1 MNGRRGITLTELLV
15 TTACLGLLLGALV
28 PSTLS
33 TRDAA
38 HRTVCAANLSSL
50 GRALH
55 CYAADYDGL
64 LPDTGAASPLGGAVP
79 TDGYHFPSHIDAP
92 GSCAWPRVRSVG
104 NQANLWLLVQGDYAD
119 AKQFICPATSDRP
132 SLNSQSCRAVMGF
145 LAMNPATNVPVPA
158 EKRFLSRVTAGRCSY
173 SYQVQ
178 LAHPDTTLSDADLG
192 ASTTALALHPGRLA
206 VLADRNP
213 YTRTEIVRQ
222 PVISPQDDPEANSLN
237 HGGSGQN
244 VLYLS
249 GEVEWHDTPRCGMV
263 RGDGL
268 PDPIYWP
275 DAGLPTDPLNV
286 PRSLADSFLAP

>member
-15 TTACLGLLLGALV
+15 TTASLGILLAALV

-38 HRTVCAANLSSL
+38 HRTVCAANLSAL

-64 LPDTGAASPLGGAVP
+64 LPDMGAASPLGGTVP
-79 TDGYHFPSHIDAP
+79 TDGYHFPSHTDAA

-104 NQANLWLLVQGDYAD
+104 NQANLWLLVQGDYA
-119 AKQFICPATSDRP
+119 AARQFICPATSDRP
-132 SLNSQSCRAVMGF
+132 SLNSQSCREVMGF
-145 LAMNPATNVPVPA
+145 LAINPVTRMPTPA

-178 LAHPDTTLSDADLG
+178 LAHPDTWLSDADMG
-192 ASTTALALHPGRLA
+192 ASTTTLGLHPGRLA

-222 PVISPQDDPEANSLN
+222 PVISFQDDPEANSLN
-237 HGGSGQN
+237 HNGAGQN

-249 GEVEWHDTPRCGMV
+249 GEVEWHDTPRCGTV
-263 RGDGL
+263 RADGL
-268 PDPIYWP
+268 PDAIYRP